1 MLALGR
7 ELMVRS
13 TAMLNRAWY
22 EPIVSLIKAVMCMM
36 AILSLAG
43 CGGGAPQVTARAE
56 PVALN
61 DDIEKVVRLA
71 DTLRNQGELTTAIAM
86 YQQAASRTDDVN
98 ILVKLGQALAA
109 QGATERSAGIFR
121 RAVSKSPEHPEA
133 LLGLGIAYL
142 ELGEFETSIQ
152 FLDQLVKQGNSGNLL
167 RFSALGAAHDLAG
180 NHDKALAAYR
190 EGLKIEPR
198 NLDLKSNLALS
209 HALSNRH
216 DEAIRLMREVTNSL
230 DAQRSHHRN
239 MVLILALAGQ
249 NREAVSVGVRRL
261 GKTETQEVLTQA
273 SAARSLTTPADRARA
288 LGAS

>member
-7 ELMVRS
+7 EPMVVPIV
-13 TAMLNRAWY
+13 TLNRIWRR
-22 EPIVSLIKAVMCMM
+22 PLGSLIKVVMCMTVTVG
-36 AILSLAG
+36 LAG
-43 CGGGAPQVTARAE
+43 CGGSPQVTARAE
-56 PVALN
+56 PVALT

-71 DTLRNQGELTTAIAM
+71 DTLRNQGELTTAIAI

-98 ILVKLGQALAA
+98 ILIKLGQALAA
-109 QGATERSAGIFR
+109 HGATERSAGVFR
-121 RAVSKSPEHPEA
+121 RAVSKSPDHPDA

-142 ELGEFETSIQ
+142 ELGEFEKSIQ
-152 FLDQLVKQGNSGNLL
+152 FLDQLVKQGNSNNLL

-180 NHDKALAAYR
+180 NHEMALATYR
-190 EGLKIEPR
+190 EGLTIEPR

-216 DEAIRLMREVTNSL
+216 GEAIQLMREVTNSI
-230 DAQRSHHRN
+230 DSQRSHHRN

-249 NREAVSVGVRRL
+249 NREAVSFGVRQL

-273 SAARSLTTPADRARA
+273 SAARGLATPADRARA